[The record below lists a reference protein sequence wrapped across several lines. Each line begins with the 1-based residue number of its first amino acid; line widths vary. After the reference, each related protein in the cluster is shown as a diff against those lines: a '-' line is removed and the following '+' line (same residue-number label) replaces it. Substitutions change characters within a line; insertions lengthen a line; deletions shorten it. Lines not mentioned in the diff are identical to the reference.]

1 MIEPH
6 ASSGHLFELIF
17 NVFLLLFVV
26 AFGGWFFVRTVRRSE
41 EPLVLIFKWV
51 VTAILV
57 TMMIVFIVPL
67 MQKGGYGAAFV
78 GIPATLVA
86 GLCLAITWR
95 RNLANMI
102 ATPFGNLYDGGT
114 AEYEPRPVYSNAMAL
129 RKRGDYQGA
138 MASVR
143 KELERFPTDIEGQL
157 LIADIQAENLNDLP
171 GAAISIERICNQP
184 GHTPRNIAMAL
195 NTLADWYL
203 KFNQDADAAR
213 ETLQRIIERF
223 PDSEMSNLAAQRI
236 ASLAGM
242 EHLLASHDRKKFA
255 VVEGVKNLGLID
267 PKSYSAPP
275 DADAAKQAAELVEH
289 LQAHP
294 LDADARERLAVI
306 YADHYGR
313 MDMAIDQL
321 EQLIAHPNEP
331 QRRVV
336 HWLNLLADLQ
346 LRHGANYE
354 TARAT
359 LQRIIDLYPGAPP
372 ADLAANRITLL
383 KLEVKG
389 KEKVSE
395 VKLGIYAQDIG
406 LKMGGGKG
414 RAD

>member
-1 MIEPH
+1 MTEPH
-6 ASSGHLFELIF
+6 ASPGHLWELIF
-17 NVFLLLFVV
+17 NGSLLVFVA

-41 EPLVLIFKWV
+41 EPLLLIFKWV
-51 VTAILV
+51 VTAIV
-57 TMMIVFIVPL
+57 AMMIIVFVVPIVK
-67 MQKGGYGAAFV
+67 KGGYGAAFV
-78 GIPATLVA
+78 GIPATAVA
-86 GLCLAITWR
+86 GLILAIAWR
-95 RNLANMI
+95 KNLANMI
-102 ATPFGNLYDGGT
+102 ASPFGNLYDGGT
-114 AEYEPRPVYSNAMAL
+114 AEYEPRPAYSTALAM
-129 RKRGDYQGA
+129 RKRGEFRGSLA
-138 MASVR
+138 AVR
-143 KELERFPTDIEGQL
+143 KELEKFPTDIEGQL
-157 LIADIQAENLNDLP
+157 LLADIQAENMNDLP
-171 GAAISIERICNQP
+171 GAAISIERICNQAE
-184 GHTPRNIAMAL
+184 HTPRNIALAL

-203 KFNQDADAAR
+203 KFNQDADLAR

-236 ASLAGM
+236 ASLAGT
-242 EHLLASHDRKKFA
+242 EHLLAAHDRKKFT
-255 VVEGVKNLGLID
+255 VVEGVKDLGLID

-275 DADAAKQAAELVEH
+275 DVDAAKQAADLVTH

-294 LDADARERLAVI
+294 LDAEAREGLAII

-313 MDMAIDQL
+313 MDLAIDQL

-346 LRHGANYE
+346 VRHGANYE

-359 LQRIIDLYPGAPP
+359 LQRIVDLYPGAPS

-389 KEKVSE
+389 KGKVSE
-395 VKLGIYAQDIG
+395 VKLGTYEQDIG

-414 RAD
+414 LAG